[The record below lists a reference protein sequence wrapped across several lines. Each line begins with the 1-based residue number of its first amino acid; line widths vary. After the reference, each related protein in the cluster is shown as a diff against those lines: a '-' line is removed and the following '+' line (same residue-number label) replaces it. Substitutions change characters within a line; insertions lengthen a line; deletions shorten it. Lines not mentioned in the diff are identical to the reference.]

1 MTKRAI
7 VQQTSA
13 GEPVQVGEM
22 HVYPIARSYMV
33 NLPSVKSG
41 IVWNRPLAVIV
52 EDSRGKRQIIPVHD
66 KTRQLQI
73 AFLAAG
79 LIGAFLTWAIF
90 RRSK

>member
-1 MTKRAI
+1 MTKSAI
-7 VQQTSA
+7 VQLTSG
-13 GEPVQVGEM
+13 GEPVRVGEM
-22 HVYPIARSYMV
+22 HIYPIARSYIV
-33 NLPSVKSG
+33 NLPAVKGG

-66 KTRQLQI
+66 QTRRLQV